1 MFYIPHHQNI
11 FVSSHPS
18 KGLCVKHK
26 KPFASLKYLFFFI
39 FWCCLFARNQKTNF
53 LSPRAP
59 GSFYF
64 SGGLSGLTFVFAQS
78 HFSGTWA
85 IKIPTLRRLS
95 KPITICAGI
104 YELST
109 RLDVLNKE
117 IICFRSILGSEPLS
131 PGGNFCLFILGLTLA
146 GKSELCWWAGANFR
160 CAEEQEELGGSSKC
174 GFSAALGPADV
185 EIISCLSISW

>member
-1 MFYIPHHQNI
+1 MVKLQRLVCS
-11 FVSSHPS
+11 FV
-18 KGLCVKHK
+18 
-26 KPFASLKYLFFFI
+26 YLLHLNTFFFFF

-64 SGGLSGLTFVFAQS
+64 SGGLSGLTFVFTQS

-85 IKIPTLRRLS
+85 IKIPALRRLS

-109 RLDVLNKE
+109 SLDVLNKE

-146 GKSELCWWAGANFR
+146 GKSELCWWAGADFR
-160 CAEEQEELGGSSKC
+160 CAEELGGSSKC

-185 EIISCLSISW
+185 EIISCLSISR